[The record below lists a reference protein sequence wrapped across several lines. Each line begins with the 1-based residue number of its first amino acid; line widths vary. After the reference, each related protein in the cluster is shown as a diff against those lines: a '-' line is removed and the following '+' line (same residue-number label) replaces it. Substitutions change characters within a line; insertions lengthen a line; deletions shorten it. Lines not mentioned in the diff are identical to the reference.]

1 MAVIDSTESQ
11 VSSRFAKDGHLICP
25 RLCFIVLQGI
35 AEEQSEA
42 RGLDGHTYCDLT
54 KKGSYS
60 GTVVVASISFA
71 GHLTDKMSVPQS
83 ILL

>member
-1 MAVIDSTESQ
+1 M
-11 VSSRFAKDGHLICP
+11 
-25 RLCFIVLQGI
+25 
-35 AEEQSEA
+35 
-42 RGLDGHTYCDLT
+42 GHTYCDLT

-83 ILL
+83 ILFIVQQINKEIRVKDLIVN